1 MTYFKSLLPI
11 ILTLFLL
18 LVCGYI
24 GRKLRIIDETA
35 SKKLSRLII
44 SIGQPML
51 IIGALNN
58 AEYSKENLKIALWAT
73 LIGFVMHTVLAIS
86 AFLICRKMKDL
97 NRAKIFEFA
106 LLFSNCGFL
115 GFPILDSIYQSSI
128 GSFMGAF
135 YVISFHLFMWT
146 WGMVILGRQRTDI
159 RLTPKKI
166 LLNYGTVPCA
176 IGLTLYL
183 LKPVFALLPL
193 PVHTYA
199 LEPIG
204 TFFTYLGSLCTP
216 ISVLITGALL
226 ATVSFR
232 AMLRDRS
239 LYLQSFLKLLLFPV
253 IACLIAKLCG
263 LSAQYILLCTVM
275 AGLPSAAS
283 VCIMGELYDIDPA
296 YASQTVGITSL
307 LVTFTLPC
315 IMLFAQ
321 WVISI

>member
-18 LVCGYI
+18 LVCGFLC
-24 GRKLRIIDETA
+24 RKWHIIDETA

-44 SIGQPML
+44 SVGQPML

-58 AEYSKENLKIALWAT
+58 AEYSKENLRIALWAT
-73 LIGFVMHTVLAIS
+73 LIGFVIHTATAAV

-97 NRAKIFEFA
+97 NRAKIFEFS

-115 GFPILDSIYQSSI
+115 GFPILDSVFKSSI

-146 WGMVILGRQRTDI
+146 WGMAILGRQRSDI

-166 LLNYGTVPCA
+166 LVNYGTVPCA
-176 IGLTLYL
+176 IGIALYL

-204 TFFTYLGSLCTP
+204 KFFTYLGSLCTP
-216 ISVLITGALL
+216 ISVLITGGLL
-226 ATVSFR
+226 ATVSLR
-232 AMLRDRS
+232 ATLRDRS
-239 LYLQSFLKLLLFPV
+239 LYLQSFLKLLVFPLL
-253 IACLIAKLCG
+253 ACVIAKLCG
-263 LSAQYILLCTVM
+263 LSEQYILLCTVM

-283 VCIMGELYDIDPA
+283 VCILGELHDIEPA
-296 YASQTVGITSL
+296 YASQTVGVTSL

-315 IMLFAQ
+315 MMLLAQ
-321 WVISI
+321 LIISI